1 MLAGRGI
8 RWIGALLLGVALAA
22 GPAAAANADDILG
35 EWITQEGKA
44 RVLIYRCE
52 RDQYCGKVVWLREAV
67 YGADDPDA
75 GQPIR
80 DRWNPDPEKR
90 ARGLQ
95 GLDVLFG
102 FRFDGRRWDA
112 GRIYNP
118 EEGRTY
124 SCVLELESPARLKVR
139 GYVGVTMLG
148 RTVHWT
154 RAPAPTR

>member
-1 MLAGRGI
+1 MLTWRGMHWVGVL
-8 RWIGALLLGVALAA
+8 WIGVGLGVSPLSAA
-22 GPAAAANADDILG
+22 SADDILG
-35 EWITQEGKA
+35 EWTTQSGKA
-44 RVLIYRCE
+44 RVLIYRCNS
-52 RDQYCGKVVWLREAV
+52 DQYCGKVVWLREAA
-67 YGADDPDA
+67 YGPDDPEA

-90 ARGLQ
+90 ARALQ
-95 GLDVLFG
+95 GLDVLLG

-154 RAPAPTR
+154 RATPLAR